1 VEKEEVNGGK
11 YPAVLM
17 RNKGL
22 GHVHSDFFWDRQ
34 GVIPLRLFLKIDV
47 AITKQKTK
55 WGESEVEKRENQ
67 SRTKPFRERQQR
79 G

>member
-11 YPAVLM
+11 DPAILM

-47 AITKQKTK
+47 AITRTKQKTK
-55 WGESEVEKRENQ
+55 MRVSLK
-67 SRTKPFRERQQR
+67 
-79 G
+79 